1 MVFPMSHLKLN
12 WCHKYKELDL
22 RTLFLMTSPN
32 TAKLFP
38 RVQHLRGY
46 IGAEIFLK
54 VL

>member
-22 RTLFLMTSPN
+22 RALFLMTSPN